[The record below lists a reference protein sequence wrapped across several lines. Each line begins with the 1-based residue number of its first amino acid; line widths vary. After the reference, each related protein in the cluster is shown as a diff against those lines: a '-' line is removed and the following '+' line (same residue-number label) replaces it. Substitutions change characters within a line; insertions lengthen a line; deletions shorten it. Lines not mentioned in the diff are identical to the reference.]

1 LILFLFIYVGSKEKY
16 QLKREKQM
24 LKEEFLK
31 NDIAEDIGRGDLFSR
46 ISESKE
52 IRAYILA
59 KSDGVFAGRE
69 YIDVLAKM
77 YDLSLLWEVKDGDSF
92 KKGDKLLF
100 VSGDSK
106 SILSLER
113 SILDIALHASSIAT
127 LTAQYAEAIKETG
140 VKLLDTRKTRP
151 LLREFEKYA
160 VRCGGGINHR
170 MGLDDCLMLKDTH
183 LQTID
188 DLDVFMQE
196 VRQKIPFTSKVEI
209 ECEDL
214 EMVKKAMK
222 AGADI
227 VMCDNMSM
235 DAIKEVVTFRNE
247 NYPHILLEASGNV
260 TLETIE
266 AIAKTG
272 VDAISSGSIIHQA
285 NWIDLSMKVES

>member
-1 LILFLFIYVGSKEKY
+1 MV
-16 QLKREKQM
+16 
-24 LKEEFLK
+24 
-31 NDIAEDIGRGDLFSR
+31 AEDVGRGDLFSR
-46 ISESKE
+46 ISVSKE
-52 IRAYILA
+52 VRAYIIS
-59 KSDGVFAGRE
+59 KSEGIFAGRE

-77 YDLSLLWEVKDGDSF
+77 YDLTLEWQVDDGFSF
-92 KKGDKLLF
+92 NIGEKLLY

-127 LTAQYAEAIKETG
+127 LTGKFVEKVKPYG

-183 LQTID
+183 LKTID
-188 DLDVFMQE
+188 NLESFMKE

-214 EMVKKAMK
+214 SGVKEAMK

-227 VMCDNMSM
+227 VMCDNMSNE
-235 DAIKEVVTFRNE
+235 AIVEVVKFRDE

-260 TLETIE
+260 SLESIE

-272 VDAISSGSIIHQA
+272 VDAISSGSLIHQA
-285 NWIDLSMKVES
+285 NWIDLSMKMEG

>member
-1 LILFLFIYVGSKEKY
+1 
-16 QLKREKQM
+16 M

-31 NDIAEDIGRGDLFSR
+31 NVIAEDIGRGDLFTR

-52 IRAYILA
+52 IRAYIIA
-59 KSDGVFAGRE
+59 KSDGIFGGRE

-77 YDLSLLWEVKDGDSF
+77 YDLSLMWEVKDGESF
-92 KKGDKLLF
+92 EKGEKLLF

-106 SILSLER
+106 YILSLER

-127 LTAQYAEAIKETG
+127 LTAKYVEKLKGTG

-151 LLREFEKYA
+151 LLRAFEKYA

-188 DLDVFMQE
+188 DLDIFMQE
-196 VRQKIPFTSKVEI
+196 VREKIPFTSKVEI
-209 ECEDL
+209 ECESL
-214 EMVKKAMK
+214 SMVKKAMQ

-227 VMCDNMSM
+227 VMCDNMSFEET
-235 DAIKEVVTFRNE
+235 KEVVAFRDA

-260 TLETIE
+260 TLETIVK
-266 AIAKTG
+266 IAETG

-285 NWIDLSMKVES
+285 NWIDLSMKVEA